1 MAVMTRIKSN
11 MIKVGIIGVGTV
23 GTSVANILKEN
34 ADVISARAGR
44 DIVVKSGVVRNLSKD
59 RGLDIILTD
68 SVDDILNDKEI
79 DIVVE
84 LMGGVDEPFVV
95 VKRALESGKAVVT
108 ANKALLAYHRY
119 ELQELAGNIPFE
131 FEASVAGGIPIITAL
146 RDGPGGIPI
155 ITALRDGLSA
165 NHIESIMGIMNGTCN
180 YMMTEM
186 TNNGV
191 SYDAILKEAQDLGY
205 AEADP
210 TFDVGGY
217 DAAHKLLI
225 LASIAYG
232 LDAKPEDILI
242 EGIENVSSEDIAFA
256 KEFGYAIKLLAIAK
270 KDKDEV
276 ELRVHA
282 ALIKK
287 DEMIAKID
295 GVMNGVSV
303 VGDKVGETL
312 YYGPGAGGDATAS
325 AVVANIID
333 IARSGKSTP
342 MLGFNRPMEGNALR
356 LKSSDDIESKYYLRI
371 NVTDKAG
378 VLAQLSKI
386 FESYNISI
394 ETMLQRSNENGSANL
409 LISTHLSVE
418 KSVKNLINE
427 IEQLTFVNGRPAMIR
442 II

>member
-1 MAVMTRIKSN
+1 MM
-11 MIKVGIIGVGTV
+11 KVGIIGVGTV
-23 GTSVANILKEN
+23 GTSVAEILRDN
-34 ADVISARAGR
+34 ADVISARAGV
-44 DIVVKSGVVRNLSKD
+44 DIVVKSGVVKNLNKD
-59 RGLDIILTD
+59 RGLDIIITD
-68 SVDDILNDKEI
+68 NVDDVLNDPEI

-84 LMGGVDEPFVV
+84 LMGGVEEPFEV
-95 VKRALESGKAVVT
+95 VKKALNAGKAVVT

-119 ELQELAGNIPFE
+119 ELQTIAKDIAFE
-131 FEASVAGGIPIITAL
+131 YEASVAGGIPIIN
-146 RDGPGGIPI
+146 
-155 ITALRDGLSA
+155 ALRDGLSA

-210 TFDVGGY
+210 SFDVGGF

-232 LDAKPEDILI
+232 IDAKPEDILI
-242 EGIENVSSEDIAFA
+242 EGIDNVRSEDIAFA
-256 KEFGYAIKLLAIAK
+256 KEFGYAIKLLGIAQ
-270 KDKDEV
+270 KDGNEV

-282 ALIKK
+282 CLIKQE
-287 DEMIAKID
+287 EMIAKID
-295 GVMNGVSV
+295 GVMNAISV

-342 MLGFNRPMEGNALR
+342 MLGFDRPMEGSKLT
-356 LKSSDDIESKYYLRI
+356 LKPSANIESKYYLRV
-371 NVTDKAG
+371 NVSDRAG
-378 VLAQLSKI
+378 VLARITKI
-386 FESYNISI
+386 FEDKNISI
-394 ETMLQRSNENGSANL
+394 ETMLQRPSDNSSANL
-409 LISTHLSVE
+409 LISTHIAKESDIQSMIDALE
-418 KSVKNLINE
+418 ALD
-427 IEQLTFVNGRPAMIR
+427 FVNARPVMIR
-442 II
+442 IV